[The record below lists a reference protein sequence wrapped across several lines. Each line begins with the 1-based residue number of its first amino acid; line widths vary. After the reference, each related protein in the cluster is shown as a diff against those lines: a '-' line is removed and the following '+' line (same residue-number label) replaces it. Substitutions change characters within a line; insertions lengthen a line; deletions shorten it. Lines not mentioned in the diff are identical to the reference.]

1 VSTNDDN
8 TAAMIT
14 DLATATNLIHAVARD
29 THAPAAR
36 CAEAADHL
44 HQVNQHLHAANEEA
58 RRFHAAI
65 GHVGIQYPRG

>member
-1 VSTNDDN
+1 MSTNDDN
-8 TAAMIT
+8 TAQLVT
-14 DLATATNLIHAVARD
+14 DLATATELIYAVARD

-44 HQVNQHLHAANEEA
+44 CQVNQHLNAANEEA

-65 GHVGIQYPRG
+65 GHVGIQYPLG

>member
-1 VSTNDDN
+1 MSTDDDN
-8 TAAMIT
+8 TAAMVT
-14 DLATATNLIHAVARD
+14 DLATATELIYAVARD

-65 GHVGIQYPRG
+65 GHVGIQYPLG

>member
-1 VSTNDDN
+1 VSTDDDN
-8 TAAMIT
+8 TAQLVT
-14 DLATATNLIHAVARD
+14 DLATATELIYAVARD

-65 GHVGIQYPRG
+65 GHVGIQYPLG

>member
-1 VSTNDDN
+1 
-8 TAAMIT
+8 
-14 DLATATNLIHAVARD
+14 VARD

-65 GHVGIQYPRG
+65 GHVGGSVKLSV